1 MILWFMSRAMARA
14 PTVSV
19 ALDLS
24 IELRALLLVLES
36 HFLKPLVPG
45 LQLLHP

>member
-1 MILWFMSRAMARA
+1 MARA

-19 ALDLS
+19 ALDLP
-24 IELRALLLVLES
+24 IELRALLLELES
-36 HFLKPLVPG
+36 RFLELLMLG